1 MEQLIAVL
9 LGVVAGTVTGVI
21 PGIGVLVAMVVC
33 TPLLLS
39 MDIISLLLFYMSLAS
54 MVQFTGTVPS
64 VYLGVPGE
72 TNSLPAVIEGTKH
85 TKKGIAQLGIGVS
98 AMGSVIGSL
107 IAVLITWLLL
117 HYLSNHLAFFFSNN
131 VKFFIYTAVIL
142 FCLTVYNKGNFL
154 VNSALCIIGFCLS
167 LPGESDIVPGFRFW
181 FGIEDLKYGI
191 PLMPLLI
198 GFIVVP
204 NLLKIQSIKD
214 HKISRQLKISFLTV
228 LQRFGNKITSVLRG
242 SVIGYFCG
250 LVPGVTTVLATNAS
264 YSIEKKLHSNNSTR
278 QLMSSETAN
287 NSGQF
292 SSMLPLLLI
301 GIPITG
307 SEVVLYSLLL
317 DAGWSPFQFNNLTA
331 NIDMIF
337 QQIVP
342 WFVFVNCVGLMVA
355 WPLSKTILKILRIKK
370 AIIIIGLSLV
380 VVGLNLYIG
389 MLDYRP
395 LAYTLYLIL
404 FSICGILIKRFEPVP
419 LIFIFIL
426 GNELEGV
433 FYRQFII

>member
-1 MEQLIAVL
+1 
-9 LGVVAGTVTGVI
+9 
-21 PGIGVLVAMVVC
+21 
-33 TPLLLS
+33 
-39 MDIISLLLFYMSLAS
+39 
-54 MVQFTGTVPS
+54 
-64 VYLGVPGE
+64 
-72 TNSLPAVIEGTKH
+72 
-85 TKKGIAQLGIGVS
+85 
-98 AMGSVIGSL
+98 
-107 IAVLITWLLL
+107 
-117 HYLSNHLAFFFSNN
+117 
-131 VKFFIYTAVIL
+131 
-142 FCLTVYNKGNFL
+142 
-154 VNSALCIIGFCLS
+154 
-167 LPGESDIVPGFRFW
+167 
-181 FGIEDLKYGI
+181 
-191 PLMPLLI
+191 
-198 GFIVVP
+198 
-204 NLLKIQSIKD
+204 
-214 HKISRQLKISFLTV
+214 
-228 LQRFGNKITSVLRG
+228 
-242 SVIGYFCG
+242 
-250 LVPGVTTVLATNAS
+250 
-264 YSIEKKLHSNNSTR
+264 
-278 QLMSSETAN
+278 MSSETAN

-355 WPLSKTILKILRIKK
+355 WPLSKMILKILRIKK

-419 LIFIFIL
+419 LIFMFIL